1 MIVNGVWQEF
11 LNIVRQEVGSRVV
24 ETWLKAVS
32 IYEWDDSKKIVYI
45 QSPNK
50 FIKDWISKNY
60 AKIFHDNLKRLFN
73 VDEIEVRFL
82 DIYSDESKDIKSKPP
97 LPTSLIMPK
106 SRSKVNILPAR
117 RVSGQ
122 LNDYY
127 TFENFIVGPNNS
139 MAFAAAQAVSERPG
153 DVYNPLF
160 IYGGSGLG
168 KTHLLNAIGNK
179 VKSEFKDFWV
189 LYQPADTFV
198 TEFITAIR
206 FDKIHLFQEK
216 YKEIN
221 VLLIDDIQFMANKD
235 QTQETFFHIFNF
247 LYESGK
253 QLVFSSDVYPSD
265 LQGMAQRLKSRFE
278 SGLIV
283 DVKRPSFETRVA
295 ILKRKAEA
303 QKVQVCEDVLT
314 YIASKYVSS
323 IRELEG
329 ALVRV
334 IAYASLSGSQLTLEL
349 AKEVLFQAS
358 TSETPENIEVE
369 ALVEKIARKFGCSLS
384 DLKSHKKTKELVL
397 ARQVVMFFMK
407 KITQKSFRDIGMF
420 LGKKDHTTV
429 VHGYQKIVQMI
440 DSDIEFSKKMNSIEE
455 EIMSNL

>member
-1 MIVNGVWQEF
+1 M
-11 LNIVRQEVGSRVV
+11 
-24 ETWLKAVS
+24 
-32 IYEWDDSKKIVYI
+32 
-45 QSPNK
+45 
-50 FIKDWISKNY
+50 
-60 AKIFHDNLKRLFN
+60 
-73 VDEIEVRFL
+73 
-82 DIYSDESKDIKSKPP
+82 
-97 LPTSLIMPK
+97 
-106 SRSKVNILPAR
+106 
-117 RVSGQ
+117 
-122 LNDYY
+122 
-127 TFENFIVGPNNS
+127 
-139 MAFAAAQAVSERPG
+139 
-153 DVYNPLF
+153 F

-179 VKSEFKDFWV
+179 VKSEFKDYWV
-189 LYQPADTFV
+189 LYQPADAFV

-216 YKEIN
+216 YKEIDL
-221 VLLIDDIQFMANKD
+221 LLIDDIQFMANKD

-303 QKVQVCEDVLT
+303 QKAQVCEDVLS

-334 IAYASLSGSQLTLEL
+334 IAYASLSGSELTLEL
-349 AKEVLFQAS
+349 AKEVLFQTS
-358 TSETPENIEVE
+358 TGETPENIEVE

-440 DSDIEFSKKMNSIEE
+440 DSDIEFSKKMSSIEE